1 MTPVFQASAAYR
13 TAARAS
19 AMLLVLLTGCA
30 QQAIDRAPPAPD
42 QPWRATGQIWR
53 TSPDAPPPE
62 AVTREPRGFGIPTV
76 PALTAASHVMAFDPQ
91 TPLGLA
97 QLIDIAQRE
106 NAQTRAAWNRARE
119 AALSVGLTEALFL
132 PMISASVISGRQ
144 RINVPLPVSVGGTN
158 PTIRNTVTG
167 TLPLLTLN
175 WLLFDFGERQAL
187 RDAAESV
194 SLSANILFNAT
205 HQKVIR
211 DVTDHFYQYDAARTR
226 TRLARDALANHVKV
240 RQAAQARLKAGVAT
254 QLDLALAQQAETQ
267 GKLHLIGSQGTER
280 NTYLAL
286 LGAIGLPPDTALP
299 VASPAHARLPTEL
312 AALTGQRMQ
321 DALSQRPDIAAAYA
335 AMQAAEAGE
344 RAAQAAF
351 LPKVFLSA
359 ALTRNHGSFEI
370 GSLPALDQKAS
381 ASGIWL
387 GVTLPLY
394 DGGMRATQVGK
405 ARIRREDAAEQL
417 RSLQQTALR
426 EIAAAENILRT
437 ALQSHDAA
445 TGLVRTAQVAYDS
458 ALASYRQGLVTV
470 TLTTEASTQLNK
482 AHQALADARY
492 AALAA
497 AANLAFL
504 MGDMVSPQADWLAPA
519 PTHSP
524 APLAQ

>member
-1 MTPVFQASAAYR
+1 MRPAALSTHTCR

-19 AMLLVLLTGCA
+19 AMLLLLLAGCA

-42 QPWRATGQIWR
+42 QPWRASGPAWR
-53 TSPDAPPPE
+53 TQDDAPPPD
-62 AVTREPRGFGIPTV
+62 AIARQPQGFGIPPV
-76 PALTAASHVMAFDPQ
+76 PAQPAQPLGTRFDPQ
-91 TPLGLA
+91 APLDLA

-144 RINVPLPVSVGGTN
+144 RINVPLPVSLGGAN

-194 SLSANILFNAT
+194 SLGANILFNAT

-211 DVTDHFYQYDAARTR
+211 DVTDHYYQYDASRTR
-226 TRLARDALANHVKV
+226 SRLARDALANHVQV
-240 RQAAQARLKAGVAT
+240 RRAAQARLKAGVAT

-267 GKLHLIGSQGTER
+267 GKLHLISSQGTER
-280 NTYLAL
+280 NAYLAL
-286 LGAIGLPPDTALP
+286 LGAIGLPPATALP
-299 VASPAHARLPTEL
+299 VASPAHARLPAEL
-312 AALTGQRMQ
+312 AALTEQRMQ
-321 DALSQRPDIAAAYA
+321 AALSQRPDVAAAYA
-335 AMQAAEAGE
+335 AVQAAEAGE

-387 GVTLPLY
+387 GVTVPLY
-394 DGGMRATQVGK
+394 DGGMRATQLGK

-417 RSLQQTALR
+417 HSQQQTALR
-426 EIAAAENILRT
+426 EMAAAENILRT

-470 TLTTEASTQLNK
+470 MLTTEASTQLNK

-492 AALAA
+492 ASLAA

-504 MGDMVSPQADWLAPA
+504 MGDMVAHQADWFTPQ
-519 PTHSP
+519 PTPSP
-524 APLAQ
+524 APFAQ